1 MELPNHNFIDDFNQ
15 TILWLNVSTIKNN
28 LLFIANF
35 YLSCTSKY
43 KMCDASIGL
52 DRGNA
57 SLY

>member
-1 MELPNHNFIDDFNQ
+1 MGLPSHNFIDDFSR
-15 TILWLNVSTIKNN
+15 TKLRLNVSTIKNN

-43 KMCDASIGL
+43 KTCQASIGL